1 MFLEVSRLK
10 STLLIKN
17 SKSEFGIISP
27 KNKKVLTFEASLHC
41 LAVIVYIDFS
51 RYANLAILSAI
62 SGSDNLDTS
71 DELFKPVMFDSF
83 GFESELFK
91 NMIGT
96 QYIRKTAISTEHPP
110 ITIGFECN
118 KSVIANSQ
126 VDFLIS
132 IGMDLDALRITMG
145 SIFIIL

>member
-27 KNKKVLTFEASLHC
+27 KNKKVLAFEASLHC
-41 LAVIVYIDFS
+41 LAVMVHIESS
-51 RYANLAILSAI
+51 RYFNLVIFSAI

-71 DELFKPVMFDSF
+71 DELSKPVMFDSF

-96 QYIRKTAISTEHPP
+96 QYIRKTAINTEHPP
-110 ITIGFECN
+110 ITIGFNCN
-118 KSVIANSQ
+118 ISVITISEI
-126 VDFLIS
+126 DFLIS
-132 IGMDLDALRITMG
+132 IGMDLDALLITIG
-145 SIFIIL
+145 SMFINL

>member
-27 KNKKVLTFEASLHC
+27 KNKKVLAFEASLHC
-41 LAVIVYIDFS
+41 LAVMVHIESS
-51 RYANLAILSAI
+51 RYFNLAIFSAI

-71 DELFKPVMFDSF
+71 DELFNSVVFGSF

-110 ITIGFECN
+110 INIGFECN
-118 KSVIANSQ
+118 KSVITNSKI
-126 VDFLIS
+126 DFLLS

-145 SIFIIL
+145 SIFISL